1 MIITKKWLTDNNAC
15 KEGIEWFEKQPD
27 KDELIILDNIKFE
40 WANWYIVRRLGKI
53 EKVKYAVYAA
63 RLVLKTDDNL
73 SLKAILAAEEFIK
86 NPCVRTART
95 ARAAAR
101 AATWAAWAAGAAC
114 AAWAASEAA
123 ACAAAA
129 CAAADAACAATWAV
143 WASEATWA
151 AWADNNIE
159 QKIIKYGREML

>member
-86 NPCVRTART
+86 NPCVRTAR
-95 ARAAAR
+95 AAAR
-101 AATWAAWAAGAAC
+101 AAT
-114 AAWAASEAA
+114 
-123 ACAAAA
+123 
-129 CAAADAACAATWAV
+129 
-143 WASEATWA
+143 
-151 AWADNNIE
+151 
-159 QKIIKYGREML
+159 